1 MPMFGEKTTKE
12 SDNAQQVDTRLT
24 TLLKQ
29 WEPPQPS
36 PNFEAAVWRRIDASQ
51 SQSTMF
57 QWRILRPAWSAPIAA
72 AAGLMI
78 GIGLAL
84 ALPTQQ
90 RPARHIAGPLF
101 HSQTVAGSY
110 LAMTTGGTR

>member
-1 MPMFGEKTTKE
+1 MFEKKTTKE
-12 SDNAQQVDTRLT
+12 ADAEQQVDTRLT
-24 TLLKQ
+24 ALLKQ
-29 WEPPQPS
+29 WDTPQPS
-36 PNFEAAVWRRIDASQ
+36 PNFEAAVWRRVDASQ
-51 SQSTMF
+51 QKATIIPWLM
-57 QWRILRPAWSAPIAA
+57 LRPAWSAPIAA

-90 RPARHIAGPLF
+90 RPAGHSAGPLF